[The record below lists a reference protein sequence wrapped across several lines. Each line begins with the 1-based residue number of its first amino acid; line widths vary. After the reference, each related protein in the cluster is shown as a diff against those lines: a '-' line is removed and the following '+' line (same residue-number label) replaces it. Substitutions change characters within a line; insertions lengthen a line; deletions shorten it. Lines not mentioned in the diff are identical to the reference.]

1 MNLNVILALL
11 LGLALLISAL
21 GFVRVVYFVSIGYA
35 FAIVAMA
42 IVTPI
47 LLRQNLT
54 WTATAQNLLL
64 IVWGL
69 RLGIYL
75 VRRESATSYR
85 GELASVQQ
93 RGAGITLPQ
102 KFVIWIGVS
111 LLYVAM
117 FSPSLFH
124 LVGGTAATPAAFV
137 FQAVGL
143 LIMIGGL
150 ALEATADRQK
160 SRFKTQFPGQ
170 FCKVGVYRLVRCPN
184 YLGEILFWLGNWV
197 VGLAFYATLAMAIV
211 TFIALVC
218 IVLIMMGS
226 TKRLERAQGERY
238 GSQPA
243 YQAYVS
249 SVPILIPF
257 VPVYS
262 LQGVRVYLE

>member
-1 MNLNVILALL
+1 M
-11 LGLALLISAL
+11 
-21 GFVRVVYFVSIGYA
+21 VYFVSIGYA

-42 IVTPI
+42 ICDPDPPAAKADLDRNCPKSAVDRVGASVGHLPGAARI
-47 LLRQNLT
+47 RNL
-54 WTATAQNLLL
+54 
-64 IVWGL
+64 VP
-69 RLGIYL
+69 
-75 VRRESATSYR
+75 

-93 RGAGITLPQ
+93 RGAGIKLPQ

-137 FQAVGL
+137 FQAIGL

-170 FCKVGVYRLVRCPN
+170 FCNVGVYRLVRCPN

-211 TFIALVC
+211 ALHRPG
-218 IVLIMMGS
+218 LH
-226 TKRLERAQGERY
+226 RADHDGLDEAIGAGAGRTVR
-238 GSQPA
+238 QPA
-243 YQAYVS
+243 RRIS
-249 SVPILIPF
+249 LIHAP
-257 VPVYS
+257 S
-262 LQGVRVYLE
+262 RS